1 MFNLV
6 LTCLGFCKFL
16 RCTVIGGIDQAPV
29 CLNCPLGRLG
39 DLDSF
44 RTDPDS
50 CLRSQPERPLLEV
63 PSLNPVLCFTCSV
76 TIQEWG
82 SEMNVR
88 DVMTSEVV
96 SLSSEAEVD
105 EALELLLEKSISGLP
120 LVDPD
125 DRLMGLIT
133 EFDLLKL
140 YSDEDYWDDSPCSKY
155 MTTNVCTV
163 QADASLDVA
172 ANVFN
177 AARIRRLPVLDGD
190 KLVGILSRRD
200 ILREI
205 LKRRVQPSC

>member
-39 DLDSF
+39 DLDS
-44 RTDPDS
+44 
-50 CLRSQPERPLLEV
+50 
-63 PSLNPVLCFTCSV
+63 FTCSV

-120 LVDPD
+120 LVAP
-125 DRLMGLIT
+125 G
-133 EFDLLKL
+133 
-140 YSDEDYWDDSPCSKY
+140 
-155 MTTNVCTV
+155 
-163 QADASLDVA
+163 
-172 ANVFN
+172 
-177 AARIRRLPVLDGD
+177 
-190 KLVGILSRRD
+190 
-200 ILREI
+200 
-205 LKRRVQPSC
+205 